1 MKDSK
6 FKQYLKRELQRQ
18 AEEDLAQAQADE
30 ATRDR
35 KMPEDVKAQILERIQ
50 RAIAERE

>member
-18 AEEDLAQAQADE
+18 AEEDLAQTQADE